1 MTVDDR
7 LAKIGFSKV
16 HEDVRRAHY
25 ERYNSQYGYY
35 HTVVIERRNVWNEFR
50 LQSYDENL
58 IDKKGV
64 GNTNVALST
73 SELKLFLKKMK
84 QKEYEYARYRMWC

>member
-7 LAKIGFSKV
+7 LAKIGFRKV
-16 HEDVRRAHY
+16 YEDVRRVHY
-25 ERYNSQYGYY
+25 ERYDKECGYY
-35 HTVVIERRNVWNEFR
+35 HTVVIARREVWNEFQ

-58 IDKKGV
+58 TDEKGI
-64 GNTNVALST
+64 GNTNVALSA

-84 QKEYEYARYRMWC
+84 QKEYEYTKYRRWC